1 MKELKDRIVAG
12 ERAAIAKA
20 ITLVESSRDEDIQQS
35 HELISQLIKSPGHA
49 IRVGFSGPP
58 GVGKSTFIESF
69 GTFLVNKN
77 FKLGVL
83 AIDPS
88 SNFTGGSIL
97 GDKTRMSEISKND
110 NTFIRST
117 PSRGS
122 LGGIAVGT
130 REAAIILDA
139 AGYDY
144 IFIETV
150 GVGQSEIT
158 AANLVD
164 IFTLIVGPGSGD
176 ELQGIKKGIT
186 EYADLFIVNKNDG
199 DLAAQASK
207 TTSDYKSALSFYNK
221 ESNTLDTQVV
231 LVSSVENKGMDLVLD
246 AYNQITETNKNSNEF
261 QNRRKNQ
268 LSYWLEE
275 EVRNKILLKLNKD
288 REISKKIAN
297 EVTKIISGDTGFYTA
312 SQAIID
318 TFLDKNK

>member
-1 MKELKDRIVAG
+1 MMKLRDRIIAG

-20 ITLVESSRDEDIQQS
+20 ITLVESSREEDIIQS
-35 HELISQLIKSPGHA
+35 HELISELIKSPGHA

-69 GTFLVNKN
+69 GSFIVNKN

-97 GDKTRMSEISKND
+97 GDKTRMSEISKNE

-186 EYADLFIVNKNDG
+186 EYADIFIVNKNDG
-199 DLAAQASK
+199 DLASQASK
-207 TTSDYKSALSFYNK
+207 TASDYKSALSFYNK
-221 ESNTLDTQVV
+221 DSDALETQVV
-231 LVSSVENKGMDLVLD
+231 LVSSIENKGMDQVLD
-246 AYNQITETNKNSNEF
+246 SYNKIVNVNKANNQF
-261 QNRRKNQ
+261 DKRRENQ
-268 LSYWLEE
+268 LAYWLEE
-275 EVRNKILLKLNKD
+275 EVRNKILLKLSSEKETSELLE
-288 REISKKIAN
+288 RE
-297 EVTKIISGDTGFYTA
+297 VRRIIGGETGFYTA
-312 SQAIID
+312 SKVIID
-318 TFLDKNK
+318 RFLSKK

>member
-1 MKELKDRIVAG
+1 MKLRDRIIAG

-20 ITLVESSRDEDIQQS
+20 ITLVESSREEDIIQS
-35 HELISQLIKSPGHA
+35 HELISELIKSPGHA

-69 GTFLVNKN
+69 GSYVVNKN

-97 GDKTRMSEISKND
+97 GDKTRMSEISKNE

-139 AGYDY
+139 AGFDY

-186 EYADLFIVNKNDG
+186 EYADIFIVNKNDG
-199 DLAAQASK
+199 DLASQASK
-207 TTSDYKSALSFYNK
+207 TASDYKSALSFYNK
-221 ESNTLDTQVV
+221 DSDALETQVV
-231 LVSSVENKGMDLVLD
+231 LVSSIENKGMDEVLD
-246 AYNQITETNKNSNEF
+246 SYNKIVNANKVNNQF
-261 QNRRKNQ
+261 DKRRENQ
-268 LSYWLEE
+268 LAYWLEE
-275 EVRNKILLKLNKD
+275 EVRNKILLKLSSEK
-288 REISKKIAN
+288 ETSELLES
-297 EVTKIISGDTGFYTA
+297 EVRRIISGETGFYSA
-312 SQAIID
+312 SKAIID
-318 TFLDKNK
+318 RFLSKK

>member
-1 MKELKDRIVAG
+1 MMKLKDRIIAG

-20 ITLVESSRDEDIQQS
+20 ITLVESSREEDIIQS
-35 HELISQLIKSPGHA
+35 HELISELIKSPGHA

-69 GTFLVNKN
+69 GSYIVNKN

-97 GDKTRMSEISKND
+97 GDKTRMSEISKNE

-186 EYADLFIVNKNDG
+186 EYADIFIVNKNDG
-199 DLAAQASK
+199 DLASQASK
-207 TTSDYKSALSFYNK
+207 TASDYKSALSFYNK
-221 ESNTLDTQVV
+221 DSDALETQVV
-231 LVSSVENKGMDLVLD
+231 LVSSIENKGMDEVLD
-246 AYNQITETNKNSNEF
+246 SYNKIVNVNKANNQF
-261 QNRRKNQ
+261 DKRRENQ
-268 LSYWLEE
+268 LAYWLEE
-275 EVRNKILLKLNKD
+275 EVRNKILLKLSSEKETSELLE
-288 REISKKIAN
+288 RE
-297 EVTKIISGDTGFYTA
+297 VRKIIGGETGFYAA
-312 SQAIID
+312 SKVIID
-318 TFLDKNK
+318 RFLSKK